1 MCNDFKDF
9 ITELGLIPPDSLI
22 RGKINY
28 FAGLNKPKTNT
39 AARCFLFE
47 DGRGGWVMDYSTGLY
62 AVWQTK
68 RATPYSEEERKAF
81 AERREQDR
89 LKREID
95 EREAKAKAARKAK
108 RFFNTGIQ
116 ADAVYHCMIY
126 LQRKHITAHGAKTGN
141 SGSLKGVLII
151 PLYNEKLQLVNVQF
165 IAPDGTK
172 RFLSGG
178 QKKHCFWWIG
188 KKSNRVLIAEGYATA
203 ASLHEATGNQV
214 FIAFDA
220 GNLSNVARIVRAKNP
235 TADIII
241 AGDND
246 LSNTGQNAA
255 RLAAL
260 AVNGKYIIPPIAGM
274 DWNDYLTSGGTL

>member
-1 MCNDFKDF
+1 MYNDFKDF
-9 ITELGLIPPDSLI
+9 ITELGLIPPDTLI
-22 RGKINY
+22 SGKINY
-28 FAGLNKPKTNT
+28 FAGLNKTKTNK

-62 AVWQTK
+62 AVWQAERT
-68 RATPYSEEERKAF
+68 TPYSEAERKAF
-81 AERREQDR
+81 AERCEQDR
-89 LKREID
+89 KQRESD
-95 EREAKAKAARKAK
+95 EAEAKAKAARKAK
-108 RFFNTGIQ
+108 RFFNAAIN
-116 ADAVYHCMIY
+116 ADAVYHCMTY
-126 LQRKHITAHGAKTGN
+126 LQRKKIKAHGAKTGN

-151 PLYNEKLQLVNVQF
+151 PLYNEKLALVNVQF

-188 KKSNRVLIAEGYATA
+188 KKSSTVLIAEGYATA
-203 ASLHEATGNQV
+203 CSLHEATGHQV

-235 TADIII
+235 TAEIII

-246 LSNTGQNAA
+246 LSNTGQDAA

-274 DWNDYLTSGGTL
+274 DWNDYLSSGGVL